1 MMFIKKDHFFDLRPI
16 SHPQKLTA
24 RDGSFCRKLGYFTEQ
39 TRMDQRGDHMKMNF
53 DYLQIK
59 KSMLQTEWKKETK
72 KWGNL
77 SSFHVSFLSYG
88 P

>member
-1 MMFIKKDHFFDLRPI
+1 MMFTKKDHFFDLRPI
-16 SHPQKLTA
+16 YHPQKLTV
-24 RDGSFCRKLGYFTEQ
+24 RDGSFCRKLRYFTEQ
-39 TRMDQRGDHMKMNF
+39 IRMDQRGDHMKMNF

-59 KSMLQTEWKKETK
+59 KSMLQTEWKKEMK